1 MPLGIDDTSKDPRAI
16 PWRIIGR
23 TYTVSKIQIKCKE
36 KAH

>member
-23 TYTVSKIQIKCKE
+23 DSTITKIQKKCKK
-36 KAH
+36 KAL